1 MAQTHSSKPL
11 VLVADDEP
19 SMRSNIM
26 ELLAEEGL
34 DFLEAEN
41 GTRAL
46 EMANEHQPEIVLV
59 DIKMPGM
66 NGIEVLKAIKKLY
79 PEISVIVFT
88 AFGSNERP
96 IEAMKLGAFD
106 YIEKPFDIEEFLL
119 IIRRALDH
127 HSLVREVRTLRS
139 KVHSEDNNESSAP
152 TKDRL
157 IGSSGKMQEI
167 LKIIGK
173 VAPTDTTVLLQG
185 ESGTGKE
192 LIANAIQRH
201 SNRSEFPF
209 IKVNCGALPEPL
221 LESELFGHE
230 KGAFTGA
237 VKTRLGR
244 FELADKG
251 TIFLDE
257 VNTLPQST
265 QVKLLRILQNLTFE
279 KVGGETTQKVDVRI
293 VAATNKNLEE
303 LVKTGEF
310 REDLY
315 YRLNVLHITVP
326 SLREHP
332 EDIPQLTE
340 HFLKKYRG
348 DHNIMISK
356 EAMNQL
362 MNYHWPG
369 NVRELENVI
378 QRAVVMTMGDI
389 ITKNDLPFSMTTISE
404 SVTESYLDEDKLPFK
419 NIIQRVEKDLII
431 EALNRTD
438 GNQTMAAELLD
449 INRRLLYSKIKK
461 YNIQS

>member
-1 MAQTHSSKPL
+1 MAKKDSSKPL

-19 SMRSNIM
+19 SMRTNIM

-41 GTRAL
+41 GLQAL
-46 EMANEHQPEIVLV
+46 EMAKEHKPEIVLV
-59 DIKMPGM
+59 DIKMPKM
-66 NGIEVLKAIKKLY
+66 NGIEVLKSIKDIY
-79 PEISVIVFT
+79 PEIPVIVFT
-88 AFGSNERP
+88 AFGTNERP

-127 HSLVREVRTLRS
+127 YSLIKEVLSLRS
-139 KVHSEDNNESSAP
+139 KVKNDVKSDSGDYAEE
-152 TKDRL
+152 RL
-157 IGSSGKMQEI
+157 IGSSGKMQQI
-167 LKIIGK
+167 LKMIGK

-201 SNRSEFPF
+201 SNRSKAPF

-221 LESELFGHE
+221 LESELFGHV

-237 VKTRLGR
+237 IKTRAGR
-244 FELADKG
+244 FELADTG

-257 VNTLPQST
+257 VDTLPQSI

-279 KVGGETTQKVDVRI
+279 KVGSEITQTVDVRI
-293 VAATNKNLEE
+293 IAATNQNLEK
-303 LVKTGEF
+303 LVNEGKF

-326 SLREHP
+326 PLRDHP
-332 EDIPQLTE
+332 EDIPLLTE
-340 HFLKKYRG
+340 YFLKKYRAERET
-348 DHNIMISK
+348 MISK

-362 MNYHWPG
+362 MDYHWPG
-369 NVRELENVI
+369 NVRELENAV
-378 QRAVVMTMGDI
+378 QRALVMTQGNI
-389 ITKNDLPFSMTTISE
+389 ITKNELPFSLKTAQKELSE
-404 SVTESYLDEDKLPFK
+404 EYMGGEKMPFK
-419 NIIQRVEKDLII
+419 KILSSVEKDLIVN
-431 EALNRTD
+431 ALDRTD
-438 GNQTMAAELLD
+438 GNQTKAAELLE
-449 INRRLLYSKIKK
+449 INRRLLYSKMKK
-461 YNIQS
+461 YDIEQ